1 MGQRGLTPDLPIGA
15 GEIVRARL
23 AGMKPALPV
32 IVSFV
37 GMTPWEG
44 QHVFAKPGKA
54 YDWGWTEGLQVAIV
68 TAEGLDPTDAIRGCF
83 WPEHV
88 HKAGY
93 PTLIDVDLEAVS
105 HVVATLPR
113 IQLWHESPELYFPKE
128 TACKSSLT
136 PST

>member
-1 MGQRGLTPDLPIGA
+1 MGRRGLTPDLPIGA

-37 GMTPWEG
+37 GVTPWEG

-68 TAEGLDPTDAIRGCF
+68 TGKGRDPTDAIRGCF

-128 TACKSSLT
+128 NACKSSPT

>member
-1 MGQRGLTPDLPIGA
+1 MGRRSLNPPLPPGA

-23 AGMKPALPV
+23 EGMKPALPV

-37 GMTPWEG
+37 GLTQWDG
-44 QHVFAKPGKA
+44 QHVFPKPGQA

-83 WPEHV
+83 WPEYA

-93 PTLIDVDLEAVS
+93 PTLIDVELEAVS

-113 IQLWHESPELYFPKE
+113 IQLWHDTPENHFPENHFPK
-128 TACKSSLT
+128 AR
-136 PST
+136 